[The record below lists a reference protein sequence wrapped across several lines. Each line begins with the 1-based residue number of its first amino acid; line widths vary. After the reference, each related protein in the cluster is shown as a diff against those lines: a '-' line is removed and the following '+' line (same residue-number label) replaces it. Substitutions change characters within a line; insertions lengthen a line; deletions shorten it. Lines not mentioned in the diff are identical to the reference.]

1 MVLKGEVDV
10 VVRALYGGLT
20 VDTEAMVLL
29 GELHTVSE
37 SRCILRTHTD
47 HVQRQY
53 GHPNFSPSCAG
64 RDAAVPRRSPRAST
78 REKGPPRRKEGLLS
92 ARIRPAPLGDVSP
105 GFSCP
110 LRPRTS
116 SSPPESPGSHV
127 DVFSWAAPTRSW
139 KKKTQTGKNATVDV
153 S

>member
-10 VVRALYGGLT
+10 VVRALYGGFT
-20 VDTEAMVLL
+20 VGAQAMVLL

-64 RDAAVPRRSPRAST
+64 TAVGAPRRSPRAPT

-92 ARIRPAPLGDVSP
+92 AHTLQGPLGVASP
-105 GFSCP
+105 GSSCP
-110 LRPRTS
+110 PRPTTS
-116 SSPPESPGSHV
+116 SSPPGSSLLPDEVSCLKIAEHIEGEMKV
-127 DVFSWAAPTRSW
+127 SRRRTW
-139 KKKTQTGKNATVDV
+139 KNE
-153 S
+153 